1 MPTTLTSTGV
11 TFPDSTVQ
19 TTATAAKKNLIV
31 YAASGSFTVPA
42 SITSLN
48 VLVIAGGQ
56 GGSSGSAYVPS
67 TTYVPASQ
75 AVTGE
80 DGTTGSAV
88 YKTLSTTTGT
98 IYTLTVGAGGATA
111 GGLGSNSSFSN
122 TLTSISMIAVGGG
135 REQSSTGGDVN
146 EIEIHNILGN
156 FINFSGGVSTSN
168 VSLGL
173 QLQLAGG
180 LPLNTGN
187 TTAGVFS
194 AAGRHSPG
202 AAGQGSLSG
211 GTGGV
216 GGVGGAVAIIY

>member
-1 MPTTLTSTGV
+1 MPTSLTSTGI

-56 GGSSGSAYVPS
+56 GGGSGTGYESS
-67 TTYVPASQ
+67 TTYTD
-75 AVTGE
+75 AVEAVIGE
-80 DGTTGSAV
+80 DGGTGSAV
-88 YKTLSTTTGT
+88 YRTLSTTPGT
-98 IYTLTVGAGGATA
+98 VYTLTVGAGGATSS
-111 GGLGSNSSFSN
+111 GLGSNSSFIN
-122 TLTSISMIAVGGG
+122 TLSSISMVAVGGG
-135 REQSSTGGDVN
+135 RAQSSTGGDVN
-146 EIEIHNILGN
+146 EIEVNNILGN
-156 FINFSGGVSTSN
+156 FISFSGGVSTSN

-180 LPLNTGN
+180 LPLHTGGP
-187 TTAGVFS
+187 TAVAFS
-194 AAGRHSPG
+194 PAGRYSPG

-211 GTGGV
+211 DTGSA